1 MALRFLLLLGG
12 MRGRIFRL
20 LGLRHGSAALFGLLA
35 AITLAACTG
44 MTPNQ
49 RAGEPLF
56 LDEYGVD
63 AHGRK
68 RWYDRVAETNPGHI
82 NMQISP
88 AYQHA
93 PPRRIAVLP
102 FVDRGSGNYVL
113 DKVALT
119 IRDKKSLADWRWTDA
134 NRLRRVVDG
143 FLSAREFTT
152 VPVTDVD
159 AVLARHGIDDDVK
172 LAHVAPQEL
181 ARWLGVDAVV
191 YGEVEHYEVYYLFL
205 LAGWEVTLKIA
216 MASATSGETLL
227 QGEGTEYKMEVRP
240 AVAGRDIGI
249 NSLLD
254 LTDLRDVDLRRDEEE
269 VSRELIFR
277 IPRIKETLEIAL
289 TAGRETSMQNAPP
302 ENAPPTLLPEP
313 TPISR
318 ETGYARDNA
327 PLETFYL
334 PEHDLTEHGRK
345 SIFDRMLETD
355 PTSFTPHIAADYCAK
370 APRRIAVLPFAYE
383 GSGNLILNGVPVTLR
398 SAETKARWR
407 WTYANRVRAT
417 FTAFLAQREFSVVPL
432 PEIDAALAAHGI
444 TTIGALEAVSPA
456 TLGDWLGADT
466 LIRGDV
472 TAYEGIYA
480 FLFAGWHVGL
490 RMDMLRAT
498 DNDNAL
504 MDISGGRYAVAV
516 QLALVPIDLYIDSGL
531 SALKLRDVRLRRA
544 EEEVAREFVL
554 RIPQCPANPPSAADP
569 PRQ

>member
-1 MALRFLLLLGG
+1 MLAVALAG
-12 MRGRIFRL
+12 
-20 LGLRHGSAALFGLLA
+20 
-35 AITLAACTG
+35 CTG
-44 MTPNQ
+44 ITPDQ
-49 RAGEPLF
+49 RAAEPLF
-56 LDEYGVD
+56 LAEHGVD

-82 NMQISP
+82 AMEISP
-88 AYQHA
+88 AFRLA

-119 IRDKKSLADWRWTDA
+119 LRDQKSLADWRWTDA

-143 FLSAREFTT
+143 FLSAREFITIP
-152 VPVTDVD
+152 VPDVD
-159 AVLARHGIDDDVK
+159 AVLARHGIDNDAK
-172 LAHVAPQEL
+172 LARVAPQDL

-205 LAGWEVTLKIA
+205 LAGWEVTLKLA
-216 MASATSGETLL
+216 MASGSSGETLL
-227 QGEGTEYKMEVRP
+227 HGEGTEYKMEVRP

-269 VSRELIFR
+269 VSRELILR
-277 IPRIKETLEIAL
+277 IPRSPTTLQIAL
-289 TAGRETSMQNAPP
+289 TASRESVSQPPATSNESPPSLAAPV
-302 ENAPPTLLPEP
+302 

-318 ETGYARDNA
+318 ETGYSQDSA
-327 PLETFYL
+327 PIETFFL

-345 SIFDRMLETD
+345 SVFDRLLETD
-355 PTSFTPHIAADYCAK
+355 PESFKPHIAPDYCAK
-370 APRRIAVLPFAYE
+370 APHRIAVLPFAYE
-383 GSGNLILNGVPVTLR
+383 GSGNLILNGVPVTMR
-398 SAETKARWR
+398 SEAERARWR

-417 FTAFLAQREFSVVPL
+417 FTAFLAQREFTVVPL
-432 PEIDAALAAHGI
+432 PEIDAALIQHGI

-456 TLGDWLGADT
+456 QLGAWLGADT
-466 LIRGDV
+466 LVRGDV

-480 FLFAGWHVGL
+480 FLVAGWRVGL

-554 RIPQCPANPPSAADP
+554 RIPDCSKTEPAMS
-569 PRQ
+569 Q

>member
-1 MALRFLLLLGG
+1 MLAVALAG
-12 MRGRIFRL
+12 
-20 LGLRHGSAALFGLLA
+20 
-35 AITLAACTG
+35 CTG
-44 MTPNQ
+44 ITPDQ
-49 RAGEPLF
+49 RAAEPLF
-56 LDEYGVD
+56 LAEHGVD

-82 NMQISP
+82 AMEISP
-88 AYQHA
+88 AFRLA

-119 IRDKKSLADWRWTDA
+119 LRDQKSLADWRWTDA

-143 FLSAREFTT
+143 FLSAREFITIP
-152 VPVTDVD
+152 VPDVD
-159 AVLARHGIDDDVK
+159 AVLARHGIDNDAK
-172 LAHVAPQEL
+172 LARVAPQDL

-205 LAGWEVTLKIA
+205 LAGWEVTLKLA
-216 MASATSGETLL
+216 MASGSSGETLL
-227 QGEGTEYKMEVRP
+227 HGEGTEYKMEVRP

-269 VSRELIFR
+269 VSRELILR
-277 IPRIKETLEIAL
+277 IPRSPTTLQIAL
-289 TAGRETSMQNAPP
+289 TASRESVSQPPATSNESPPSLAAPV
-302 ENAPPTLLPEP
+302 

-318 ETGYARDNA
+318 ETGYSQENA
-327 PLETFYL
+327 PIETFFL
-334 PEHDLTEHGRK
+334 PEHDLTAHGRK
-345 SIFDRMLETD
+345 SVFDRLLETD
-355 PTSFTPHIAADYCAK
+355 PESFKPHIAPDYCAK
-370 APRRIAVLPFAYE
+370 APHRIAVLPFAYE
-383 GSGNLILNGVPVTLR
+383 GSGNLILNGVPVTMR
-398 SAETKARWR
+398 SEAERARWR

-417 FTAFLAQREFSVVPL
+417 FTAFLAQREFTVVPL
-432 PEIDAALAAHGI
+432 PEIDAALIQHGI

-456 TLGDWLGADT
+456 QLGAWLGADT
-466 LIRGDV
+466 LVRGDV

-480 FLFAGWHVGL
+480 FLVAGWRVGL

-554 RIPQCPANPPSAADP
+554 RIPDCSKTEPALS
-569 PRQ
+569 R

>member
-1 MALRFLLLLGG
+1 MRLLPWIRLVWPPRGQSGNGMRPRMRPWHRLAAVLLLAG
-12 MRGRIFRL
+12 
-20 LGLRHGSAALFGLLA
+20 
-35 AITLAACTG
+35 CTG
-44 MTPNQ
+44 VSPAQ
-49 RAGEPLF
+49 RAAEPLF
-56 LDEYGVD
+56 LPEYGLD

-68 RWYDRVAETNPGHI
+68 SWFDRVAETNPGHI
-82 NMQISP
+82 DMQILP
-88 AYQHA
+88 AFRLA

-119 IRDKKSLADWRWTDA
+119 QRNEKSLADWRWTDA

-143 FLSAREFTT
+143 FLSAREFKTI
-152 VPVTDVD
+152 PVSDVD
-159 AVLARHGIDDDVK
+159 AVLARHGIDDDAK
-172 LAHVAPQEL
+172 LARVAPQDL

-216 MASATSGETLL
+216 MAAGADGETMLH
-227 QGEGTEYKMEVRP
+227 GEGTEYKMEVRP

-249 NSLLD
+249 DSLLD

-269 VSRELIFR
+269 VSRELILR
-277 IPRIKETLEIAL
+277 IPRLPDTLQIAL
-289 TAGRETSMQNAPP
+289 TASRESPAQPPAP
-302 ENAPPTLLPEP
+302 ETPPPSLATP

-318 ETGYARDNA
+318 ETGYSRDNA
-327 PLETFYL
+327 PIETFFL
-334 PEHDLTEHGRK
+334 PEHDLAEHGRK
-345 SIFDRMLETD
+345 SVFDRLLETD
-355 PTSFTPHIAADYCAK
+355 PESFTPHIAADYCTK
-370 APRRIAVLPFAYE
+370 APRRIAVLPFAYD
-383 GSGNLILNGVPVTLR
+383 GSGNLILNGLPVTLR
-398 SAETKARWR
+398 SAETRARWR

-417 FTAFLAQREFSVVPL
+417 FTAFLAQREFTIVPL
-432 PEIDAALAAHGI
+432 PEIDAALIQHGI

-456 TLGDWLGADT
+456 QLGAWLGADT
-466 LIRGDV
+466 LIRADV
-472 TAYEGIYA
+472 TAYQGIYA
-480 FLFAGWHVGL
+480 FLVAGWRVGL
-490 RMDMLRAT
+490 RMSMLRAT

-554 RIPQCPANPPSAADP
+554 RIPRCAGASASAADP
-569 PRQ
+569 